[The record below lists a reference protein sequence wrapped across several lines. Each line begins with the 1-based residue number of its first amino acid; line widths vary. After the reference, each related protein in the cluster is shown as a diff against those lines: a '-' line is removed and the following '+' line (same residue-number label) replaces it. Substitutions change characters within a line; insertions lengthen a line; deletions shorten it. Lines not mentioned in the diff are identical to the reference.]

1 MKLLCSTILIILLL
15 ASYAKA
21 EPIIRD
27 TELEVSIRLIANPI
41 FKAAG
46 FKPEEIQI
54 YIINNPEINAYVSGG
69 KNIFIHTG
77 LLSIARN
84 PNMLMGV
91 IAHETGHIY
100 GGHLFKGAE
109 EAKNSMVKS
118 TFGYMLGLA
127 AAAAGSPQAGAA
139 IASGTQQVVERQIL
153 KHSRGNED
161 AADNSAL
168 HFLDKAG
175 FSSKGILEVLEVLY
189 GKEVSMYND
198 INPYTLTHPL
208 SRERIDH
215 VRTHLTKSALAGKEL
230 NEDITRIYLRA
241 IVKLGAFLEPY
252 EKTLKKYPLRDT
264 SINARYAR
272 SIAYYKIPDLPK
284 ALGEIDSLINQFPR
298 DPYFIELKGQ
308 ILFENGKIAES
319 ITYYEKSKSLL
330 EGSALFKI
338 QLATAQIA
346 SENEAYLKPS
356 ITNLEQA
363 LHTEKHN
370 SFAWHQLGI
379 AYGRLGKLDM
389 SNLALAEEAT
399 LIGDKES
406 AKRFIRSAK
415 QAANTGSPAY
425 LRIKD
430 LENTTEDDKKDK

>member
-1 MKLLCSTILIILLL
+1 MKLLFRITLIVLLL

-46 FKPEEIQI
+46 FRPEEIQI

-69 KNIFIHTG
+69 KNIFLHTG
-77 LLSIARN
+77 LLSIARD

-100 GGHLFKGAE
+100 GSHLFKGAE
-109 EAKNSMVKS
+109 ENKNSIVKS

-139 IASGTQQVVERQIL
+139 IVSGTQQVVQRQIL
-153 KHSRGNED
+153 KHSRSNED

-168 HFLDKAG
+168 NFLDKAG
-175 FSSKGILEVLEVLY
+175 FSSQGMLDVLEVLY

-198 INPYTLTHPL
+198 LNPYTLTHPL

-215 VRTHLTKSALAGKEL
+215 TRAHLVKSPLAKKML
-230 NEDITRIYLRA
+230 DDNISKIYLRS
-241 IVKLGAFLEPY
+241 IIKLDAFLESSG
-252 EKTLKKYPLRDT
+252 KTLKKYPLSDAST
-264 SINARYAR
+264 DARYAR

-284 ALGEIDSLINQFPR
+284 ALGEIDALITQFPK
-298 DPYFIELKGQ
+298 DPYFVELKGQ
-308 ILFENGKIAES
+308 MLFENGKIAES
-319 ITYYEKSKSLL
+319 IIYYQKSKSLL
-330 EGSALFKI
+330 ENSALFKI
-338 QLATAQIA
+338 QLANAQIA
-346 SENEAYLKPS
+346 SENPTYLKPA
-356 ITNLEQA
+356 INNLEQA

-370 SFAWHQLGI
+370 SFAWHQLGV
-379 AYGRLGKLDM
+379 AYGRLDKLDM
-389 SNLALAEEAT
+389 SNLSLAEEAII
-399 LIGDKES
+399 IGDRES
-406 AKRFIRSAK
+406 AKRFIRAAK
-415 QAANTGSPAY
+415 QTASTNSPSY

-430 LENTTEDDKKDK
+430 IENAIESDKKDK